1 MALKD
6 IFLPSSFSSREPP
19 NLRIRRTQNQVRSSH
34 LSHLFRFH
42 TILVSVAHITEGTLS
57 PTATAIITFPKQAA
71 VNAIS
76 LCIQLLLPQRLYKS
90 LYQTPEKGVQANVH
104 ASELLRG
111 LLLLLRM
118 IADAHTSVN

>member
-1 MALKD
+1 M
-6 IFLPSSFSSREPP
+6 
-19 NLRIRRTQNQVRSSH
+19 
-34 LSHLFRFH
+34 
-42 TILVSVAHITEGTLS
+42 AHITEGTLS

-104 ASELLRG
+104 ASKLLRG